1 VRLQPSAETV
11 SVRVKE
17 LGEKHESAEEPEN
30 GHSKRK
36 HKEHKHD
43 RKQHKHD
50 KDRLLDPCI
59 TLAEPITS
67 SAPAPLNSSAGNTD
81 ICAHWLVNGQ

>member
-1 VRLQPSAETV
+1 MFAWQVGDRSQRATVRLQPSAETV

-50 KDRLLDPCI
+50 KDR
-59 TLAEPITS
+59 
-67 SAPAPLNSSAGNTD
+67 
-81 ICAHWLVNGQ
+81 